1 MEVAYYCRYFTSNFE
16 SENVIA
22 FESMDAR
29 LENDSIPSGIHLELS
44 TQPAARTVSIVIRAY
59 EVQIDPGSW
68 ILDHPPKGTTYFL
81 RPLTCFRY
89 VHLKYKIFGQAL
101 ITHFKK

>member
-59 EVQIDPGSW
+59 EEQIDPGSW
-68 ILDHPPKGTTYFL
+68 ILDPGSSPKGNLFPYSRVFVTY
-81 RPLTCFRY
+81 T
-89 VHLKYKIFGQAL
+89 
-101 ITHFKK
+101 

>member
-59 EVQIDPGSW
+59 EVQIDPGSS
-68 ILDHPPKGTTYFL
+68 PKGNLFPYSRVFVTY
-81 RPLTCFRY
+81 T
-89 VHLKYKIFGQAL
+89 
-101 ITHFKK
+101 

>member
-44 TQPAARTVSIVIRAY
+44 TQPAARTVSIVIRTDDRS
-59 EVQIDPGSW
+59 IPDPGSW
-68 ILDHPPKGTTYFL
+68 IIPQRELISL
-81 RPLTCFRY
+81 LTCLRY